1 MTGFS
6 INDNNIPIILDC
18 AFLQL
23 SLMILMFDMLITDNI
38 SFKME
43 IAILGFCS
51 FVVHVMLHL
60 KQIVLIR
67 IATNNKILYFHF
79 KFNTY
84 KIINKCVH
92 IV

>member
-38 SFKME
+38 S
-43 IAILGFCS
+43 
-51 FVVHVMLHL
+51 L
-60 KQIVLIR
+60 KGKLQ
-67 IATNNKILYFHF
+67 F
-79 KFNTY
+79 
-84 KIINKCVH
+84 
-92 IV
+92 